1 MYTPTRLPLKPQYI
15 DLVRSTEQK
24 WINVL
29 VLWFAFISNMMN
41 SEHQLNQKRSYLGME
56 YKIIHPQNTAF
67 IFVSFEYIL
76 YSHCLWRCVTIMGKT
91 PYPSKDHDGQLQ
103 NESRVR
109 SASMRTSQHKLT
121 FLQWRAFPSGYD
133 LLCACSLG
141 WFVSGK
147 QSRSSADQPRR

>member
-1 MYTPTRLPLKPQYI
+1 MNQCFSTLEYNHDLHLFLIWWYSKRNSEPQLQTKSDRISGWNMKLYILK
-15 DLVRSTEQK
+15 LKLSFS
-24 WINVL
+24 L
-29 VLWFAFISNMMN
+29 VL
-41 SEHQLNQKRSYLGME
+41 
-56 YKIIHPQNTAF
+56 
-67 IFVSFEYIL
+67 YIL
-76 YSHCLWRCVTIMGKT
+76 YSHYLWRCVTIMGKT

-121 FLQWRAFPSGYD
+121 FLQWRAFLSGYD